1 MPRRKKPEDN
11 TPIVDKP
18 SKPRKPRP
26 KKPTVEPVSIPDN
39 DMKERIAK
47 IVKRSLA
54 GIAVLI
60 VLFVGMSF
68 ALAGCSVQTMP
79 SVNFGFKVTDS
90 AGNYDES
97 ISSFEVGK
105 RFYSCI
111 TVRILTNKKGAKD
124 YKVEVTVP
132 KTNEVE
138 VKGMGGIEPDSN
150 IWDEEN
156 EQTVM
161 TFTIQGYKEATPEKI
176 LFYGTPTGE
185 GEAKMMV
192 HIYDMDGKEVNT
204 GYSRTIFFAYE
215 LQD

>member
-1 MPRRKKPEDN
+1 MKMPSIKLPKVQFPNIALKSKKVLIG
-11 TPIVDKP
+11 IV
-18 SKPRKPRP
+18 
-26 KKPTVEPVSIPDN
+26 
-39 DMKERIAK
+39 A
-47 IVKRSLA
+47 
-54 GIAVLI
+54 LI
-60 VLFVGMSF
+60 VLVVGTIGLSVSVV
-68 ALAGCSVQTMP
+68 GCNVQTMP
-79 SVNFGFKVTDS
+79 SVSFGFKTKDV
-90 AGNYDES
+90 AGDYDES
-97 ISSFEVGK
+97 ISMFEIGK

-111 TVRILTNKKGAKD
+111 TIRILTDKQKAKD

-138 VKGMGGIEPDSN
+138 VKGMGGIEADSN

-192 HIYDMDGKEVNT
+192 HIYDEEGKELNN

-215 LQD
+215 LQE